1 MKKVIFSFIGLG
13 IIAACKSTKTT
24 TSSAAQ
30 TQNSSASASTT
41 TKPVEDSGPY
51 LIKVGSKKISP
62 AEFKYVYNKNNSSND
77 SAYTL
82 KNINEYLD
90 LYTNFRL
97 KVAEAESLG
106 YDTVTSFKKE
116 LDGYKKQLAQPYL
129 KEKGVTERLINEA
142 YERMKEDVNASHIL
156 LKLSEDAEPKDTLEV
171 YKKIMDLRARALK
184 GEDFGKLAE
193 QYSQDPS
200 AKENKGSLNY
210 FTSLQMV
217 YPFEDKAYNTKV
229 GDISMPV
236 RTKFGYHII
245 KVNGRR
251 PSQGTVTVAHIWARF
266 TEEQEASDSVEAVKK
281 INEIYKRLQ
290 KGEKWDELASQF
302 SDDTRSAKTG
312 GVLTEFGV
320 AQMTPKFEEAAFSL
334 KKPGEYTKPVRTPY
348 GYHIIK
354 LIEKKPIAPF
364 ETLEASIKAKVGKDS
379 RSDLNKIE
387 FLKRIKNENNF
398 VENKAGLDLAY
409 SKADSN
415 LVKGTWTYDEKST
428 ELNTTLFT
436 IKGKVYTVKD
446 FFAYLKAKQRPK
458 SHSPRYIVEEVYKEY
473 VDASLVAFEESHLEG
488 KYEDYKMLVRE
499 YRDGILLF
507 QIMDENVWNKAVQDT
522 AGQRKFFEANKSNY
536 KWGERVDAT
545 VFNCANKEILAKV
558 KEYLKS
564 SVYPLNEDKPTPVN
578 FEKDVDTLDA
588 KSRSFLEQSIN
599 QMIRDKHLT
608 AEIQL
613 ASLKSE
619 DKSHGAKRV
628 AEIKKIFD
636 NKKIASNRY
645 NIVDNGSILT
655 VEKAYFGIKLYSSSK
670 NTIEKLLNVT
680 NALNVK
686 VADGKFQKGDNEFV
700 DATPRTKGEYTL
712 NKNDRIQYVIIRD
725 TEAPRNKYFEECK
738 GSVIS
743 DYQNHLE
750 KEWLAKLKQ
759 KYTVS
764 LNQEEINKLVKK

>member
-1 MKKVIFSFIGLG
+1 MKKVIFSFIGLS
-13 IIAACKSTKTT
+13 IVMACKSTKTT
-24 TSSAAQ
+24 TSAAQ
-30 TQNSSASASTT
+30 TTKSTAT
-41 TKPVEDSGPY
+41 TSQPIQDNGPY
-51 LIKVGSKKISP
+51 IIKVGQRRISP
-62 AEFKYVYNKNNSSND
+62 AEFKYVYNKNNSNND

-106 YDTVTSFKKE
+106 YDTLTSFKKE
-116 LDGYKKQLAQPYL
+116 LEGYKKQLAQPYL
-129 KEKGVTERLINEA
+129 KEKGVTERLIKEA
-142 YERMKEDVNASHIL
+142 YERMKEDVDASHIL
-156 LKLSEDAEPKDTLEV
+156 LRVAEDAEPKDTLDA
-171 YKKIMDLRARALK
+171 YNKIVALRARALK

-200 AKENKGSLNY
+200 AKENKGRLNY
-210 FTSLQMV
+210 FTALQMV
-217 YPFEDKAYNTKV
+217 YPFEDAAYKTKV
-229 GDISMPV
+229 GEISMPV

-251 PSQGTVTVAHIWARF
+251 ASQGTVTVAHIWARF
-266 TEEQEASDSVEAVKK
+266 TEEQEASDSIEAVKK

-302 SDDTRSAKTG
+302 SDDTRSSKTG

-364 ETLEASIKAKVGKDS
+364 ETLENSIKAKVSKDS
-379 RSDLNKIE
+379 RSDLNKVE
-387 FLKRIKNENNF
+387 FLKRIKKENNF
-398 VENKAGLDLAY
+398 VENTDGVNLAF

-415 LVKGTWTYDEKST
+415 LTKGNWTFDDKAAN
-428 ELNTTLFT
+428 LNTTLFT
-436 IKGKVYTVKD
+436 INGKVYTVKD
-446 FFAYLKAKQRPK
+446 FLTHLKAKQRART
-458 SHSPRYIVEEVYKEY
+458 HSPRYIIEEAYKEY
-473 VDASLVAFEESHLEG
+473 VENALVTYEESHLET

-522 AGQRKFFEANKSNY
+522 AGQRQFFEKNKSNY

-545 VFNCANKEILAKV
+545 VFNCANKDILAKV
-558 KEYLKS
+558 KEYLRS
-564 SVYPLNEDKPTPVN
+564 PVYPLNEDKPAPVN
-578 FEKDVDTLDA
+578 FEKDADTLDN
-588 KSRSFLEQSIN
+588 RSKAFLEQSIN

-619 DKSHGAKRV
+619 DKALGAKRV
-628 AEIKKIFD
+628 AEIKKMFD
-636 NKKIASNRY
+636 SKKVASNRY
-645 NIVDNGSILT
+645 NIVDNGNILAS
-655 VEKAYFGIKLYSSSK
+655 EKAYFGIKLYSSSK

-686 VADGKFQKGDNEFV
+686 VADGKFQKGDNEFI
-700 DATPRTKGEYTL
+700 DATPRAKGEYTL
-712 NKNDRIQYVIIRD
+712 NKSDRIQYIIIRD
-725 TEAPRNKYFEECK
+725 VEAPRNKYFEECK

-743 DYQNHLE
+743 DYQNYLE
-750 KEWLAKLKQ
+750 KEWIAKLKQ
-759 KYTVS
+759 KYTVDIS
-764 LNQEEINKLVKK
+764 